1 MTEVS
6 FYHLQLEPLE
16 QALPRLLDKV
26 NERGMRA
33 VVRLKDETLAD
44 QLDTA
49 LWTFSAPS
57 FLPHG
62 LETAEHASEQP
73 VLLTQQQSGNANDAT
88 VLVLLQD
95 SDAADVADYDRCL
108 YMFDGNNDDDL
119 AAARG
124 RWKSFKEEGLDVT
137 YWQQSPTGWQKKA

>member
-26 NERGMRA
+26 NERGMKA
-33 VVRLKDETLAD
+33 LVRIKNQVLQD
-44 QLDTA
+44 QLDEV
-49 LWTFSAPS
+49 LWAFSAPS

-62 LETAEHASEQP
+62 VQGTENDADQP
-73 VLLTQQQSGNANDAT
+73 VLLSLEPSGNANNAT
-88 VLVLLQD
+88 VLVLLED

-119 AAARG
+119 AAARE

>member
-33 VVRLKDETLAD
+33 LVRLKDEDLRD
-44 QLDTA
+44 LLDGA
-49 LWTFSAPS
+49 LWTFSPSS

-62 LETAEHASEQP
+62 TDVGDHVAQQP
-73 VLLTQQQSGNANDAT
+73 VLLTQEQSGNANAAV
-88 VLVLLQD
+88 VLVLLED
-95 SDAADVADYDRCL
+95 SDAEDVADFERCL
-108 YMFDGNNDDDL
+108 YMFDGNDDTAL
-119 AAARG
+119 NAARQ
-124 RWKSFKEEGLDVT
+124 RWKILKEQGLDVT
-137 YWQQSPTGWQKKA
+137 YWQQSPNGWQKKA